1 MKISLLFS
9 SSKRQKEN
17 WKETLSPSLYFV
29 AYVASHAGE
38 RERERETKRG
48 EETPGLC
55 GAIVN
60 FFASFY

>member
-38 RERERETKRG
+38 RETKRG